1 MRTERG
7 VRSRIPRETGVV
19 GLLTLVS
26 KVRSELLVE
35 VDWEVFDPDDLQT
48 SDHRLDSTKGVTRR
62 RTKGVNGVR
71 NPTFAIIV
79 ITMCSLRLNLPG
91 LRLHV

>member
-48 SDHRLDSTKGVTRR
+48 SDHRLDSTTGVTRR